1 MEFIEVDRPFNKIGM
16 DLLGPIPSTPMGNR
30 YIIVAVDYMTKW
42 TETRALQNRTAEEAA
57 QYAVDDLN
65 LNLKTRCKR
74 FPTFRDP
81 FSPLTQSK
89 STLLATLGLPCGN
102 QRTKRVLCIPTSV
115 CQGQ

>member
-65 LNLKTRCKR
+65 LNLKTRYKR

-89 STLLATLGLPCGN
+89 STLVATLGLPCGN
-102 QRTKRVLCIPTSV
+102 QRTKRV
-115 CQGQ
+115 